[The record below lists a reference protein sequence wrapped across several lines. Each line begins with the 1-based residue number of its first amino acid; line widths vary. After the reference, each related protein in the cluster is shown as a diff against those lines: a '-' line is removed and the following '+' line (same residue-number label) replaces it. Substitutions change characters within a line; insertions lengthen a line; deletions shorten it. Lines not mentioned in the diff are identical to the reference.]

1 MTTLVKAIAFVASL
15 GIALLA
21 NQAIAASYSP
31 KAPNIPKSVVTNLVE
46 EFCSFPNPNPK
57 TATKL
62 EFACFEQLPTTKD
75 ARADYYIKLIPLF
88 ARDFN
93 QDGYRD
99 WVIDVTSE
107 GPLGGSVH
115 SHSTIQYLLLG
126 RNQQIKDSFEVLLY
140 APFSEEII
148 EYELSAKGLEFRAIP
163 NFRSHPEAFE
173 DGELLVPERQF
184 RIEWQN
190 DDFVEVMD

>member
-1 MTTLVKAIAFVASL
+1 MKTLLKAIVFVASFW
-15 GIALLA
+15 IAIA
-21 NQAIAASYSP
+21 SNQASATTHSP
-31 KAPNIPKSVVTNLVE
+31 KAPKIPKSIVTNLVE
-46 EFCSFPNPNPK
+46 EFCSFPKPNPK
-57 TATKL
+57 TATTL
-62 EFACFEQLPTTKD
+62 DFACFEQLPRTKV
-75 ARADYYIKLIPLF
+75 ARPDYHIRLIPLF

-93 QDGYRD
+93 QDGYHD
-99 WVIDVTSE
+99 WAVNVVSE

-140 APFSEEII
+140 APFSDEVID
-148 EYELSAKGLEFRAIP
+148 YELSAKGLEFRAIP

-173 DGELLVPERQF
+173 DGELIVPERYF

>member
-1 MTTLVKAIAFVASL
+1 MKMFWMLSAVVASF
-15 GIALLA
+15 GVTTIS
-21 NQAIAASYSP
+21 NQALAATQSP
-31 KAPNIPKSVVTNLVE
+31 TIPKSIVPELVN
-46 EFCSFPNPNPK
+46 EFCSFPKPNPK
-57 TATKL
+57 TSSAL

-75 ARADYYIKLIPLF
+75 ALPDYRIKLSALF
-88 ARDFN
+88 TRDFN

-99 WVIDVTSE
+99 WVVDLTSE

-115 SHSTIQYLLLG
+115 SHSSIRYLLLG
-126 RNQQIKDSFEVLLY
+126 RNKQIKDSFEVLLY

-163 NFRSHPEAFE
+163 NFRAHPEAFE

-190 DDFVEVMD
+190 NEFVEVMD